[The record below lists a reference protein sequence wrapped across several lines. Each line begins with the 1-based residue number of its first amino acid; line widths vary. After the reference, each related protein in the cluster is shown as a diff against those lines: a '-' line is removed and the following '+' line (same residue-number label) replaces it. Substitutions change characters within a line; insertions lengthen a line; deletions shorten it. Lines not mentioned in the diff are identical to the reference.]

1 MTCKLPLL
9 AATGLTKDY
18 GRHVALRDVDLTV
31 CEGEVVCV
39 VGPSGSGKTT
49 LLRCLALLEQPSAG
63 QIKMNGVCLA
73 SPNDRAIDKRRVNQ
87 RRADVGMVFQHFN
100 LWPHMTVLGNLI
112 EAPIRVRKM
121 PRGNAIVQA
130 EALLASVGL
139 SEWRDAYPTR
149 LSVGQQQ
156 RVAIVRALCM
166 TPRVLLFDEP
176 TSALDPELR
185 RDVLVILRKLAQD
198 GMTMVIVTH
207 EMGFAR
213 KVCSRLVFMDAGEI
227 IETGAPSQFF
237 EAPATERARRFLAAT
252 ED

>member
-1 MTCKLPLL
+1 MTCKSPLL
-9 AATGLTKDY
+9 AAMGLTKNY
-18 GRHVALRDVDLTV
+18 GRHVALRNVDLTV
-31 CEGEVVCV
+31 SEGEVVCV

-63 QIKMNGVCLA
+63 QITMDGVCLA
-73 SPNDRAIDKRRVNQ
+73 SPHGQAIDKRRVNQ

-121 PRGNAIVQA
+121 SRENAMAQA

-185 RDVLVILRKLAQD
+185 RDVLAILRKLAQD

-213 KVCSRLVFMDAGEI
+213 KVGSRLVFMDAGEI
-227 IETGAPSQFF
+227 IEMGAPACFF
-237 EAPATERARRFLAAT
+237 DAPATERARRFLAAI